1 MGCFKLKN
9 KWRSWLQYA
18 LPTIRVW
25 PDKVLNNGNFEHLSK
40 INKTVITKIYF
51 TPPNLL
57 ENWNWQRDA
66 GDLRGRDFDSGPP
79 LWTETDEITMVHQNF
94 VDFGLQLAPD
104 LDAVITGLTALK
116 REQQHDVV
124 VKSNQFAT

>member
-1 MGCFKLKN
+1 
-9 KWRSWLQYA
+9 
-18 LPTIRVW
+18 
-25 PDKVLNNGNFEHLSK
+25 
-40 INKTVITKIYF
+40 
-51 TPPNLL
+51 
-57 ENWNWQRDA
+57 
-66 GDLRGRDFDSGPP
+66 
-79 LWTETDEITMVHQNF
+79 MVHQTF